1 MLTVLFL
8 QQNLQP
14 SKRLAGFLER
24 RGLDEGLDCDTIS
37 SICQE
42 YNLDKIDVLKY
53 RDLEWPSSASRS
65 T

>member
-1 MLTVLFL
+1 MLFL

-14 SKRLAGFLER
+14 SKKLDGFLKR
-24 RGLDEGLDCDTIS
+24 RGLDEGLDCNTIS

-42 YNLDKIDVLKY
+42 YDLDKIDVLKY
-53 RDLEWPSSASRS
+53 RDLEWPSPASHS